1 MSMLRTMPNP
11 SRLERPPAPGAAS
24 RRERNKRAKHER
36 ILCAARRLFAR
47 KGFERA
53 TTREIAEAA
62 DVGAGTLFLYS
73 GKKEDLLVSIF
84 AEDMRSVIAEA
95 FVAAAA
101 GELLEQLLR
110 VFGALIAHHEQDPG
124 LARVFVKELPFV
136 EDRHHLLRETM
147 SSLLSGIARMVAQ
160 AQVAGEL
167 AETVEPAELA
177 GNLFALYF
185 YQLQRWL
192 RGAASS
198 ERRDEALR
206 AALALQLE
214 GLRPP
219 KGRRPRIAASRGGH

>member
-1 MSMLRTMPNP
+1 MR
-11 SRLERPPAPGAAS
+11 
-24 RRERNKRAKHER
+24 
-36 ILCAARRLFAR
+36 AARRLFAR

-62 DVGAGTLFLYS
+62 DVGAGTLFLYT
-73 GKKEDLLVSIF
+73 GRKKDLLVSIF
-84 AEDMRSVIAEA
+84 AEDVRSVIDEA
-95 FVAAAA
+95 FVTAAA

-147 SSLLSGIARMVAQ
+147 SSLLGGIARLVTEAQ
-160 AQVAGEL
+160 AAGAL
-167 AETVEPAELA
+167 AATVEPPELA

-192 RGAASS
+192 RGAASP
-198 ERRDEALR
+198 ERRDGALC

-214 GLRPP
+214 GLRTPA
-219 KGRRPRIAASRGGH
+219 RRRARAAASRGGD

>member
-1 MSMLRTMPNP
+1 MR
-11 SRLERPPAPGAAS
+11 
-24 RRERNKRAKHER
+24 
-36 ILCAARRLFAR
+36 AARRLFAR

-62 DVGAGTLFLYS
+62 DVGAGTLFLYT

-84 AEDMRSVIAEA
+84 AEDMRSVIDDA
-95 FVAAAA
+95 FVMGAA
-101 GELLEQLLR
+101 GGLLEQLLR

-136 EDRHHLLRETM
+136 EDRHHLLGETM
-147 SSLLSGIARMVAQ
+147 ATLLGGIARLAARAQ
-160 AQVAGEL
+160 AAGEL
-167 AETVEPAELA
+167 AETVDPAELA

-192 RGAASS
+192 RGAASP

-214 GLRPP
+214 GLQAAGTTTARA
-219 KGRRPRIAASRGGH
+219 AASRGGH

>member
-1 MSMLRTMPNP
+1 MR
-11 SRLERPPAPGAAS
+11 
-24 RRERNKRAKHER
+24 
-36 ILCAARRLFAR
+36 AARRLFAR

-62 DVGAGTLFLYS
+62 DVGAGTLFLYT

-84 AEDMRSVIAEA
+84 AEDMRSVIDDA
-95 FVAAAA
+95 FVMGGA
-101 GELLEQLLR
+101 GGLLEQLLR

-136 EDRHHLLRETM
+136 EDRHHLLGETM
-147 SSLLSGIARMVAQ
+147 ATLLGGIARLAARAQ
-160 AQVAGEL
+160 AAGEL
-167 AETVEPAELA
+167 TETVDPAELA

-192 RGAASS
+192 RGAASP

-219 KGRRPRIAASRGGH
+219 GRRLARAAASRGGH

>member
-1 MSMLRTMPNP
+1 MP
-11 SRLERPPAPGAAS
+11 SRRRDAASGGAS
-24 RRERNKRAKHER
+24 RRERNKRDKQER

-62 DVGAGTLFLYS
+62 DVGAGTLFLYT

-84 AEDMRSVIAEA
+84 AEDMRSVIDEA
-95 FVAAAA
+95 FFAAAA

-136 EDRHHLLRETM
+136 EDRHHLLGETM
-147 SSLLSGIARMVAQ
+147 SSLLGGIAARVEQAQ
-160 AQVAGEL
+160 AAGEL
-167 AETVEPAELA
+167 AEAVEPAELA
-177 GNLFALYF
+177 DNLFALYF
-185 YQLQRWL
+185 HQLQRWL
-192 RGAASS
+192 SGAVSP

-214 GLRPP
+214 GLRAPA
-219 KGRRPRIAASRGGH
+219 RRRARAASSRGGH